1 MLFKILVITFS
12 IVGHCPFLQAQEN
25 IQANATIIKEDLGD
39 LYAVAFNN
47 KWKTITERMENI
59 LNNYEN
65 NNDNEETL
73 KQLTV
78 LKGFVLTSKLNPVRT
93 QAFLESYETIVG
105 HLKIINEV
113 KVASLP
119 IVETKPIQGVPVKIT
134 PVTKTEKNLF
144 KNWMWFAVGGI
155 VGGGFLFIFKNKKSL
170 RRGTELDFEQNLE
183 RESDLKCW
191 GDIRT
196 EIYRLIFDSKTLM
209 KESAGCF
216 VMDDLFS
223 LEFYLLGSTLP
234 VESITRLKNIL
245 SEHQGELLL
254 VNDYQAEGKI
264 QTRKLVLNFPV

>member
-1 MLFKILVITFS
+1 MPFKILVITFS
-12 IVGHCPFLQAQEN
+12 IVGNCPFLQAREN
-25 IQANATIIKEDLGD
+25 VRANATIIKEDLGD

-78 LKGFVLTSKLNPVRT
+78 LKGFVLDSKLNPIRT
-93 QAFLESYETIVG
+93 QAFLVSYEEIVA

-119 IVETKPIQGVPVKIT
+119 IVETKPIQGVP
-134 PVTKTEKNLF
+134 EKNLF
-144 KNWMWFAVGGI
+144 KNWMWFTVGGI
-155 VGGGFLFIFKNKKSL
+155 VGVGFLFTLKNKKSL
-170 RRGTELDFEQNLE
+170 RPGRELDFEQNLE
-183 RESDLKCW
+183 REIDLKCW
-191 GDIRT
+191 GDIKS
-196 EIYRLIFDSKTLM
+196 EIYRLIFDCKTLRE
-209 KESAGCF
+209 ESAGFF

-223 LEFYLLGSTLP
+223 LEFYLIGATLP

-264 QTRKLVLNFPV
+264 QTRKLVLSFPV